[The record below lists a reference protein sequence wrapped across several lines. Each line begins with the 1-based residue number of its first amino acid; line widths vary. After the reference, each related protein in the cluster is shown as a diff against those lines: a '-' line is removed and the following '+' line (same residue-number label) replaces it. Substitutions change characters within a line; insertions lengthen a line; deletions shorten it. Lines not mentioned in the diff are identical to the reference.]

1 MPGVRHARAL
11 RWERTEAQPDAVMG
25 QDGPM
30 PSQDFSLHGAI
41 DLGARQAAARK
52 QQERRAQ
59 AGGAG
64 PGAAAGRTSWTSPTR
79 RSTPRSWSGRS
90 PSPSSWT
97 SGPSGAVRAS
107 SSARSWRSSPPGGG
121 KWILA
126 KVDIDANPQ
135 LGAYMQQMGV
145 RGIPFVAAVVGGQ
158 LLPFLNGAAPEP
170 QVRQAIEQLFEALR
184 KEGILPDVPE
194 GEQPQ
199 GGAADAPAADPVYAE
214 AEDALQRGD
223 IDGAK
228 AAFER
233 ILAANPRDGQAKQG
247 LALVELSLRV
257 RSLDAE
263 GALRRPPRSP
273 ATSRRRSARP
283 TWRWCPGASTTPSSG
298 CWARCGAARA
308 TTATRRA
315 STCCRCSSCCR
326 RTTRASPRPAAA
338 SSPPCSDRLP
348 FSAQSFVC
356 PVACLPGRASARSRV

>member
-1 MPGVRHARAL
+1 
-11 RWERTEAQPDAVMG
+11 
-25 QDGPM
+25 
-30 PSQDFSLHGAI
+30 
-41 DLGARQAAARK
+41 
-52 QQERRAQ
+52 
-59 AGGAG
+59 
-64 PGAAAGRTSWTSPTR
+64 
-79 RSTPRSWSGRS
+79 
-90 PSPSSWT
+90 
-97 SGPSGAVRAS
+97 
-107 SSARSWRSSPPGGG
+107 
-121 KWILA
+121 
-126 KVDIDANPQ
+126 
-135 LGAYMQQMGV
+135 MQQMGV

-263 GALRRPPRSP
+263 GALREAAEKPGDVQAQISAADVEMVSGRIDDAFERLLG
-273 ATSRRRSARP
+273 AVRR
-283 TWRWCPGASTTPSSG
+283 GAG
-298 CWARCGAARA
+298 DDRDAARKHLLSLFELLPPDDPRVSKA
-308 TTATRRA
+308 RRG
-315 STCCRCSSCCR
+315 
-326 RTTRASPRPAAA
+326 
-338 SSPPCSDRLP
+338 LQ
-348 FSAQSFVC
+348 SALF
-356 PVACLPGRASARSRV
+356 